1 MTFTRGEK
9 IYILITFALGAFI
22 FLLTLPTSKVPM
34 QQQWQIQS
42 IDTMKYSRDMA
53 RQNSSTMPQYADDI
67 EKQVADIADTGANYV
82 AIDTPY
88 DDEFLPVLKLW
99 VRAARLHGLHVWF
112 RGNFSG
118 WEGWFGYA
126 SIDEQTHTKKTKQF
140 ILNNKDLFQD
150 GDIFS
155 SCPEC
160 ENGGIKP
167 NVGNPQDVQ
176 NYRAFLISDYQTTKE
191 AFASINKNVA
201 SNYYSMNADVAKAVM
216 DRETTSRLDGIV
228 VIDHYVPTP
237 TQLADDVSAIATQ
250 TGGEVVLGEFGAPI
264 PDIHGNMTDNQQK
277 NWIDESLQKLAGVQN
292 LKGINYWV
300 NKGGST
306 ALWRQDGTSKP
317 AVNTLKKYFTKTN

>member
-1 MTFTRGEK
+1 MSFTRGEK

-22 FLLTLPTSKVPM
+22 FLLTLPTDKPSM
-34 QQQWQIQS
+34 QQQWPIQS

-53 RQNSSTMPQYADDI
+53 RQNSNNMTQYADDI
-67 EKQVADIADTGANYV
+67 EKQVAYIADTGANYV
-82 AIDTPY
+82 AVDTPY

-118 WEGWFGYA
+118 WEGWFGYPK
-126 SIDEQTHTKKTKQF
+126 IDEQTHIEKTRQF
-140 ILNNKDLFQD
+140 VLTNKDLFQD

-160 ENGGIKP
+160 ENGEEVL
-167 NVGNPQDVQ
+167 NLGNPQELTL
-176 NYRAFLISDYQTTKE
+176 YRNFLINDYQTTKD
-191 AFASINKNVA
+191 AFTLINKNVA

-216 DRETTSRLDGIV
+216 DKETTAKLDNIV

-237 TQLADDVSAIATQ
+237 TQLSEDVTTIANQ
-250 TGGEVVLGEFGAPI
+250 SGGEVVLGEFGAPI
-264 PDIHGNMTDNQQK
+264 PDIHGAMTEDQQK
-277 NWIDESLQKLAGVQN
+277 DWLEQALQKLAVTSS

-306 ALWRQDGTSKP
+306 ALWRENGTSKP
-317 AVNTLKKYFTKTN
+317 AVAVLKKYFTKN